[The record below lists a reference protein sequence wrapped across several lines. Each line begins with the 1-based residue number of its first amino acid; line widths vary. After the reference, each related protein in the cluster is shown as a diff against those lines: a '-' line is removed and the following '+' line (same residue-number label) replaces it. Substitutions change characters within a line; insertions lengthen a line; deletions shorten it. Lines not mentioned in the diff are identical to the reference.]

1 MRNKLALFLLFIL
14 ILALSS
20 QAVTLKGTIY
30 NSNLNVEKDVLIQI
44 DTTPAQ
50 KFLAKD
56 GIYTFEIPPG
66 SYTLT
71 ANKGFNEINEK
82 VEIKTDGTFI
92 YDLFLLPGFSEENDL
107 LKDTEGDVV
116 DLDDKPKYSWWRYA
130 LAVLIILVLLW
141 RFWLKR
147 KKYGPLRKFRRQAKT
162 EQKKTL
168 EDHKQDLANEP
179 GYIDKALEIIK
190 KHDGRISQKELRQE
204 LLPLSE
210 AKISLIVTE
219 LEHKGKVEK
228 IKKGR
233 GNVIIVKY

>member
-1 MRNKLALFLLFIL
+1 MKNKFALFSLL
-14 ILALSS
+14 ILLVALSS
-20 QAVTLKGTIY
+20 QAATLKGTIY
-30 NSNLNVEKDVLIQI
+30 NSDLNVEKDVLIKI
-44 DTTPAQ
+44 DTTPIQ

-56 GIYTFEIPPG
+56 GVYTFQIPPG

-71 ANKGFNEINEK
+71 ATKGFNEINEK
-82 VEIKTDGTFI
+82 VEIKNEGIFI

-107 LKDTEGDVV
+107 LKDTEGNII
-116 DLDDKPKYSWWRYA
+116 DLENQQKYSWWRYA
-130 LAVLIILVLLW
+130 LAALIVVVLLG

-147 KKYGPLRKFRRQAKT
+147 KKYGPLGRFRKQAKA
-162 EQKKTL
+162 EQKKTM
-168 EDHKQDLANEP
+168 EDHKKDLTNEP
-179 GYIDKALEIIK
+179 GYLDKALEIIK

-204 LLPLSE
+204 MLPLSE

-233 GNVIIVKY
+233 GNVIIVK